1 MPFSAG
7 KIGIG
12 KEFRILGIGVDKSPL
27 SVVNGLKEDK
37 NCIPTDYRK
46 TAVTTECLTTKN
58 LL

>member
-7 KIGIG
+7 KI
-12 KEFRILGIGVDKSPL
+12 GIGVDKSPL

-37 NCIPTDYRK
+37 NYIPTDYST